1 MRTMSRHMQKTG
13 CEKKPGSNEPGL
25 RYWPR
30 EADTITFQEGLL
42 NLRATGGGGLVRNAT
57 AQCGTI
63 MANTEAMQQASRS
76 HVSHAE
82 IGGLSNDNQDG
93 QRCALLTTKSRNTCT
108 RATVFSSSG

>member
-1 MRTMSRHMQKTG
+1 MRTMSRHVQTTG

-42 NLRATGGGGLVRNAT
+42 NFRATGGGGHMRDAT
-57 AQCGTI
+57 AQRVTTMI
-63 MANTEAMQQASRS
+63 PIDALQQHSSS

-82 IGGLSNDNQDG
+82 SQGPVAPARKPHNPAHKAGLIRTASAAPCSP
-93 QRCALLTTKSRNTCT
+93 RSR
-108 RATVFSSSG
+108 